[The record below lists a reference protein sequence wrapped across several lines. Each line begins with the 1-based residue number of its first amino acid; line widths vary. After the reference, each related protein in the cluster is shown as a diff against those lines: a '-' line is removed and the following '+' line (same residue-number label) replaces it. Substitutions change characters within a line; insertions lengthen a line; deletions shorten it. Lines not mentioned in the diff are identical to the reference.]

1 MGKKTQQEH
10 STFGGVLTGE
20 RCGHESHKAGQSWCT
35 SICSPEKTPY
45 VVLPPRVPS
54 CFSGSIIGCV
64 EDGWWHLLL
73 LRHQNAQ
80 GRIEVRHRAFGSGP
94 LQRTDGTHTHTG
106 FGDRLVSV
114 LVPVFRVHPA
124 NSGKAVQT
132 DIPTT
137 DQLTVHLVG
146 SSAMHSAVTQ
156 SGHEGHVGSF
166 ETREEFLCWNH
177 SCLQMPSAETGS
189 AETVDLSLEGQK
201 SLAGQGIAAFQNGLF
216 AAVALHASPSTGE

>member
-124 NSGKAVQT
+124 DSSKTMQT
-132 DIPTT
+132 DILPT
-137 DQLTVHLVG
+137 DQLTVHLVD
-146 SSAMHSAVTQ
+146 SSTMTWAVTQ
-156 SGHEGHVGSF
+156 NGNRVHEGSMQSC
-166 ETREEFLCWNH
+166 EDFLDWHDNH
-177 SCLQMPSAETGS
+177 STQPAQRTPKCE
-189 AETVDLSLEGQK
+189 
-201 SLAGQGIAAFQNGLF
+201 
-216 AAVALHASPSTGE
+216 